1 MLLRGRSSR
10 GRSLRAAVLLVA
22 VLVATLAGCSDDGD
36 PTGDGDG
43 DRSGSTVGASV
54 DRASILAAVADDLIV
69 PGYDDLSSSLDV
81 FAESVSSLC
90 SSPGDSEL
98 AAARDA
104 WRPAIAAWETTTAFG
119 IGPAMEH
126 RLMSAVAFAAR
137 PAAIDRV
144 LAGDRGVD
152 PESVRIEGAAVHGL
166 IAAEHVL
173 FTEVADVL
181 VTPGGGRTCEYLHS
195 VAVLAADA
203 AGSVAEEWGGAARR
217 AFVESTGS
225 GAEDSLPLLLNAV
238 THRVKAV
245 DERSLRDIVAADS
258 YDDLADGRKDG
269 PAGVGLSRQRTGLL
283 SAIDVIGAGPTG
295 ISAIVRERS
304 PETAD
309 RLEAAAAAASAAV
322 AGIPESVAGVWVDDA
337 TREQAAVAAE
347 EVAALKV
354 ILVTEVASQL
364 GVTITL
370 SDGDGDS

>member
-1 MLLRGRSSR
+1 
-10 GRSLRAAVLLVA
+10 VA